1 MRLSNSKPFSPSLST
16 PEDDGKATTVGC
28 LGEDVAVVC
37 ATPHLAPGAVFA
49 LADFDTVDSDN
60 HHSDVATTTVDSIE
74 SDDGVLTAVGGEGG
88 LVSAVVDANGSASYP
103 VTLMEWESAAEESD
117 VINGSLS
124 QP

>member
-1 MRLSNSKPFSPSLST
+1 
-16 PEDDGKATTVGC
+16 
-28 LGEDVAVVC
+28 
-37 ATPHLAPGAVFA
+37 LAPGAVFA